1 MHKADVMELFKCTY
15 ERVRH
20 RVRRTK
26 EQQKKYKEWSKEARS
41 LRERCISGEITLDY
55 FEEWLSK
62 TEQEMM

>member
-1 MHKADVMELFKCTY
+1 MELFKRTY

-41 LRERCISGEITLDY
+41 LRDRCISGEITLDY
-55 FEEWLSK
+55 FE
-62 TEQEMM
+62 